1 MMMPPRTVARFQC
14 DLLNLNQAGPRAAG
28 KSELTNRTGN
38 SVLKAKHKYR
48 ARHGYAEADC
58 YFPFPFHLL
67 CSFLVEICLHAETR
81 NFDAVH
87 TRCNVIRIADTAK
100 PAW

>member
-38 SVLKAKHKYR
+38 SVLKAKRKYR

-58 YFPFPFHLL
+58 YFHFLSICYAPFALKSAYTPKRGILMQ
-67 CSFLVEICLHAETR
+67 CTSVAT
-81 NFDAVH
+81 
-87 TRCNVIRIADTAK
+87 
-100 PAW
+100 